1 MNIIQIYGRQPD
13 TRAIESVAEVLRRG
27 GIAIIPT
34 DTLYA
39 LVCNGLNSKAIEKLS
54 QIKGLTEKHLL
65 SVICKDM
72 SQAAQYARIENKA
85 YRIMKDQL
93 PGPVTYILP
102 ASNTLPKA
110 FKGRKTV
117 GIRVPDNDFARA
129 VAQELDAPLMC
140 TSVACDEPG
149 NPDSVEWTY
158 EANPD
163 IELIIKA
170 DILSGVP
177 SSIVDLQN
185 PDQPEIIRQ

>member
-85 YRIMKDQL
+85 YRIMKEQL

-102 ASNTLPKA
+102 AANTLPKA

-170 DILSGVP
+170 DILSGAP

-185 PDQPEIIRQ
+185 PDQPEILRQ

>member
-85 YRIMKDQL
+85 YRMMKDQL

-102 ASNTLPKA
+102 AANTLPKA

-170 DILSGVP
+170 DILSGAP

-185 PDQPEIIRQ
+185 PDQPEILRQ